1 MSYIVNGKPVKNVG
15 LITEPSSYGLTA
27 TPENM
32 QAGTTA
38 IVNGEL
44 VEGTGKAF
52 EFARYGRETI
62 DTVLDENGKERC
74 GIMVKLQEGG
84 NLFFLSSDSEGDN
97 IAQKK
102 FVFDSMREGMIVNV
116 GENTTA
122 SCDVYA
128 FCTQGYVC
136 IYSVDLSSVST
147 VLNYFIGKDN
157 QLT

>member
-1 MSYIVNGKPVKNVG
+1 MSYIVNGKSVKNVG

-38 IVNGEL
+38 VVNGKL

-52 EFARYGRETI
+52 EFARYGQELI
-62 DTVLDENGKERC
+62 DTVLDENGIERY

-84 NLFFLSSDSEGDN
+84 NLFFLSSDFDGDSV
-97 IAQKK
+97 AQQK
-102 FVFDSMREGMIVNV
+102 FIFDDIREGTIVNV
-116 GENTTA
+116 GKNTTM

-136 IYSVDLSSVST
+136 IYSVDISSINT
-147 VLNYFIGKDN
+147 VLNYFMGKDN
-157 QLT
+157 QLL